1 MNLFKVSR
9 LSLVLTPLHFFM
21 NWKKLLL
28 ALKQKTNR
36 PISNKLD
43 HKLLKKVRTKLF
55 PGWSQLKYINNFLT
69 QTEKTAIKISIFIF
83 FLASLAWVTISLIK
97 NKVSVPTIGGE
108 YSEALIGQPKFINPL
123 YANTSDIDADLTYL
137 IYSGLF
143 QYNEQ
148 QKLLPDLASKYTV
161 SEDKKIYDI
170 QLRQDVKWS
179 DNEQFTADDVLFT
192 FKTIQNPMVNSPLLA
207 SFQGV
212 TVEKTGEY
220 SIRFTLKEVFA
231 PFLSSLITG
240 ILPEHVWKDIQ
251 PINIKLAKTNLQPIG
266 TGPWQFNK
274 LIKDQAG
281 NIQSYI
287 LSPNKNYHKQI
298 PYLKTLTFKF
308 YPDYNQALNALKSQ
322 EITALSFV
330 PSNLQD
336 KISNKNFNFHNFYL
350 PQYSSLFFNQTK
362 DIELKDKELRLA
374 LAQATDRLVIVKALN
389 NAAEI
394 VNSPILP
401 NTIGYDPNLKY
412 PEFNASSS
420 NKLLDKKWP
429 IIQPE
434 QYFKIQTD
442 KLLKNRQAELDKIKQ
457 EASSTPEIASSSI
470 AKIIKEIAETVR
482 QKMDAKQS
490 FYRTDK
496 NDNIL
501 ELTIT
506 TANTAEYKTVA
517 ETITNL
523 WQTVGI
529 KTNLQLIDISQMKD
543 VLKKRDYNILL
554 YGQIMDNDPD
564 PYPFWHSSQIKDP
577 GFNFS
582 LFTDREVDDMLVE
595 ARSAT
600 STQQREKLY
609 KQFQQILSKELPALF
624 LYTPTHTMIISK
636 TIKGVYIQQIFSP
649 NERYAGLN
657 NWYTKTKK
665 KWRLSSK

>member
-1 MNLFKVSR
+1 
-9 LSLVLTPLHFFM
+9 M
-21 NWKKLLL
+21 NWKKILL
-28 ALKQKTNR
+28 ALKQKTDR
-36 PISNKLD
+36 PITNKLD

-55 PGWSQLKYINNFLT
+55 PGWSQLKYISDFLT
-69 QTEKTAIKISIFIF
+69 QAEKITIKISILIF
-83 FLASLAWVTISLIK
+83 FLSSLVWVTVSLIK

-123 YANTSDIDADLTYL
+123 YSNTSDIDTDLTYL

-148 QKLLPDLASKYTV
+148 QKLLPDLASKYVV

-179 DNEQFTADDVLFT
+179 DNEQFTANDVLFT
-192 FKTIQNPMVNSPLLA
+192 FKTIQNPTVNSPLLA

-231 PFLSSLITG
+231 PFLGSLTIG
-240 ILPEHVWKDIQ
+240 ILPEHVWRDIQ
-251 PINIKLAKTNLQPIG
+251 PINIKLAKMNLQPVG
-266 TGPWQFNK
+266 TGPWQFSK

-281 NIQSYI
+281 NIQSYV

-330 PSNLQD
+330 PNDFQD

-350 PQYSSLFFNQTK
+350 PQYSALFFNQTK
-362 DIELKDKELRLA
+362 NAKLKDNDLRLA
-374 LAQATDRLVIVKALN
+374 LTQATDRQAIIKSLSN
-389 NAAEI
+389 TAEI
-394 VNSPILP
+394 VNSPILK
-401 NTIGYDPNLKY
+401 NAIGYDPNLKY

-420 NKLLDKKWP
+420 NKLLDKKWA

-442 KLLKNRQAELDKIKQ
+442 KLLKNRQADLDKIKE
-457 EASSTPEIASSSI
+457 EASSTPEVVSSSI
-470 AKIIKEIAETVR
+470 AKIAKEIAETVR

-490 FYRTDK
+490 FYRIDK
-496 NDNIL
+496 DGNIL

-506 TANTAEYKTVA
+506 TADTAEYKTTA
-517 ETITNL
+517 EIITNL
-523 WQTVGI
+523 WQAVGI
-529 KTNLQLIDISQMKD
+529 KTNLQLIDSLQIKD
-543 VLKKRDYNILL
+543 TLKKRDYDILL

-564 PYPFWHSSQIKDP
+564 PYPFWHSSQTKYP

-582 LFTDREVDDMLVE
+582 LFTDREADKILVE

-609 KQFQQILSKELPALF
+609 KQFQQILNKELPALF
-624 LYTPTHTMIISK
+624 LYTPTHIMIISK
-636 TIKGVYIQQIFSP
+636 TIKGVDIRQIFSP
-649 NERYAGLN
+649 NERYAGLS
-657 NWYTKTKK
+657 NWYLKTKK